1 MRQSAVSVVPSV
13 ALRYTLGMSD
23 IRLNQLIQNHLDA
36 TGMNKTDLA
45 RATGLSRSRIIQ
57 LLNDAPLR
65 MPRNETLEKL
75 AAGLNIPLS
84 TVTTAALTSVGIS
97 STLLDQSE
105 RLKRFSSY
113 LDQLTAEDLEYA
125 EIFLAALAAKRR
137 G

>member
-1 MRQSAVSVVPSV
+1 
-13 ALRYTLGMSD
+13 
-23 IRLNQLIQNHLDA
+23 
-36 TGMNKTDLA
+36 MNKTDLA

-97 STLLDQSE
+97 STILDQSE